1 MQPEKIKVVPNIIFR
16 YLYILNNY
24 ILYSIC
30 VTRSL
35 EPLRVLMYEI
45 NKISIKVNK
54 ILVY

>member
-16 YLYILNNY
+16 YLYILTNY